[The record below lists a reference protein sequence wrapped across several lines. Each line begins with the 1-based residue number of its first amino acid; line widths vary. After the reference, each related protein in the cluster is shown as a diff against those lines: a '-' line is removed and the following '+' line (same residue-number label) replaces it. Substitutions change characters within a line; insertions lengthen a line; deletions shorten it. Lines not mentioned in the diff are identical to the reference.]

1 MAMTLIDMT
10 STVHSV
16 IMGKVEAALL
26 AQRPLLKIG
35 SAPNMFSVADKG
47 SHTARKRAFASV
59 YSKTNLQASAQWE
72 TMARVILME
81 RLLPALEAA
90 AKDNNPVEI
99 LELGLA
105 ISMDF
110 VTSYLFGLGN
120 DSNFL
125 QDLNARMQWLNAY
138 HGSKRMSFLS
148 MEFPTLNGLLS
159 KISSTFISGDASA
172 AANDMKMICLEKME
186 VIEKSSSRTVLS
198 SKSIPKGSTSTRPV
212 VYDQLNSPF
221 SSQSSSNP
229 PLSSSTPTRLDVAS
243 ELMDHV
249 MAGSETT
256 TWTLTYVF
264 HELSQQPKLQLSLRS
279 ELLTLSPS
287 LVYPNKSRLPIPR
300 AIDALPLLDAVI
312 LETLRLHPSVPG
324 SQLRITPSASS
335 TVALSTY
342 NYIPANI
349 TVSAQAYS
357 LHRNAS
363 VFPEPE
369 TWRPER
375 WLVDKEQRDEMMR
388 WFWAF
393 GSGARGCIGKDF
405 AMQEMKLVIAAIY
418 TSYVTSVVDDEGIE
432 QGDGYS
438 TGPKRNRLVLHFE
451 RASET

>member
-1 MAMTLIDMT
+1 MTLIDMT

-47 SHTARKRAFASV
+47 SHTARKRGFASV
-59 YSKTNLQASAQWE
+59 YSKSNLQASADWE

-81 RLLPALEAA
+81 RLLPTLEAT
-90 AKDNNPVEI
+90 AKEDKPVEI

-148 MEFPTLNGLLS
+148 MEFPILTSLLS
-159 KISSTFISGDASA
+159 KISRTFTPGDASA
-172 AANDMKMICLEKME
+172 AANDMKMICMEKME
-186 VIEKSSSRTVLS
+186 VIEKFSSRTVLP
-198 SKSIPKGSTSTRPV
+198 SKSISKGSTSSRPV

-229 PLSSSTPTRLDVAS
+229 PWSSSSTPTRLDLAS

-264 HELSQQPKLQLSLRS
+264 YELSQRPKLQSSLRS

-287 LVYPNKSRLPIPR
+287 LMYPNKSRLPLPR
-300 AIDALPLLDAVI
+300 AIDTLPLLDAII

-335 TVALSTY
+335 PVALSTY
-342 NYIPANI
+342 NNIPANI

-375 WLVDKEQRDEMMR
+375 WLVTKEQRDEMMR

-405 AMQEMKLVIAAIY
+405 AVQEMKLVVAAIY
-418 TSYVTSVVDDEGIE
+418 TNYITSVVDDEGIE

-438 TGPKRNRLVLHFE
+438 TGPKGNRLVLHFE
-451 RASET
+451 RASGT